1 MTIQCQHPQRET
13 GLGDCQPGIST
24 NDYAVMRRAVRRD
37 GRVAIAQILNAAQVI
52 MAMIGKLVCYVPL
65 MAFWFA
71 IGLAL
76 FAPDTFAGLVR
87 ELQTADPVTVSGTA
101 RTFLRVA
108 SIIAYFA
115 IAATAVLGGSSL
127 GLRNCYAESMH
138 RRMAQG
144 AASASAAR
152 GMASSCSAARDG
164 STA

>member
-1 MTIQCQHPQRET
+1 MTIQCQHPKSEA
-13 GLGDCQPGIST
+13 SA

-37 GRVAIAQILNAAQVI
+37 GRVAIAQMLNAAQVI